1 MADEELLD
9 LESSAT
15 EEQEKITKA
24 EKRYKDLSEKVRL
37 TATQNDE
44 LKASK
49 DALELEKAAAL
60 KDVDFFKNFST
71 LATKYPGSGDYQD
84 KIREKVM
91 SGYDVED
98 ATISILA
105 KEGKFTPQAQ
115 TTQSKK
121 SPTGG
126 SAPTTLKAGFDKPL
140 GEMTQDEKRA
150 LLMEREK
157 EGDISLN

>member
-1 MADEELLD
+1 MADEEMLD
-9 LESSAT
+9 LEST
-15 EEQEKITKA
+15 EEQEKTNKV
-24 EKRYKDLSEKVRL
+24 EKRIKDLSEKVKL
-37 TATQNDE
+37 TSTERDD

-71 LATKYPGSGDYQD
+71 LTTKYPGSSEYQE
-84 KIREKVM
+84 KIREKVL

-140 GEMTQDEKRA
+140 GEMTQDEKRN